1 MVAVVSTRE
10 MPHIDTEADG
20 QGQDGAGPPDGSAPA
35 RSDRA
40 MRARIRSAPTGP
52 GRWTAIAFLTTG
64 AVIVAAAALAFYR
77 TTGDE
82 EPLPDPPPLV
92 MEGGPVVTYMG
103 STYQI
108 GRPGDVAVVR
118 SCEGRAK
125 AWLLRPSTGA
135 IYRFDSW
142 ATDGMAVTS
151 PIRTVLGADRL
162 RLVRSLGCTDVHVE
176 TTDGRSIPLT
186 DGS

>member
-1 MVAVVSTRE
+1 
-10 MPHIDTEADG
+10 
-20 QGQDGAGPPDGSAPA
+20 
-35 RSDRA
+35 
-40 MRARIRSAPTGP
+40 
-52 GRWTAIAFLTTG
+52 
-64 AVIVAAAALAFYR
+64 
-77 TTGDE
+77 
-82 EPLPDPPPLV
+82 
-92 MEGGPVVTYMG
+92 MEGGPVVTYMD

-151 PIRTVLGADRL
+151 PIRTVLGADGL